1 MAQILHLIWMIFCV
15 HLLCIS
21 SQQETGFIYKGLG
34 QTDHG
39 HGGAKGLLQLT
50 DGSRLKMGHTF
61 NSTRSLSF
69 STQFVCALV
78 SKAGFVCGHRMD
90 LLVQVVVLPTII
102 MYLALGAVYVY
113 ARRRYTKLR
122 EEWEKEYN
130 VPRRFTYKSLYM
142 APKGFNKD
150 GLVRKRGFGE
160 VAMLK
165 KRMSAKFTLGSFG
178 GNMMDFLALFIFGG
192 NMINLP

>member
-160 VAMLK
+160 VNRRTPIETRRERRRK
-165 KRMSAKFTLGSFG
+165 ERKNR
-178 GNMMDFLALFIFGG
+178 N
-192 NMINLP
+192 